1 MTGMTRATL
10 IAGAVSAAAWCAPAP
25 APVVPGL
32 AEVMRIPRR
41 LPDARGIALTFDDG
55 PHPSGTPA
63 VLDLL
68 AVARVTATFY
78 LVGEQVERWP
88 ELAARIV
95 SEGHEVGLHGFRH
108 TLLLRRTPRGL
119 TRDLLRAAA
128 VIEDATGAAPRSYRP
143 PYGVFN
149 SFALGLVRRQ
159 GWQPML
165 WSRWGR
171 DWGAH
176 DRPDDIA
183 RRATRAIGGGDVI
196 LLHDADHY
204 SAPGSWRQTV
214 AALPSILS
222 ACTATGLPAV
232 SVTQST

>member
-1 MTGMTRATL
+1 
-10 IAGAVSAAAWCAPAP
+10 
-25 APVVPGL
+25 
-32 AEVMRIPRR
+32 MRIPLRR
-41 LPDARGIALTFDDG
+41 PDASGIALTFDDG

-68 AVARVTATFY
+68 AAADISATFY

-88 ELAARIV
+88 ELAERIAA
-95 SEGHEVGLHGFRH
+95 EGHEVGLHGYRH

-119 TRDLLRAAA
+119 LRDLLRAAA
-128 VIEDATGAAPRSYRP
+128 VIEHATGVAPRSYRP

-149 SFALGLVRRQ
+149 TFALGLVRHR
-159 GWQPML
+159 GWEPML

-176 DRPDDIA
+176 ERPQDIA
-183 RRATRAIGGGDVI
+183 RRATRSLGGGDVI

-204 SAPGSWRQTV
+204 SAPGCWRQMV

-222 ACTATGLPAV
+222 ACAATGLPAV